1 MRELTKDTVRQL
13 ISEILVYDRNRVE
26 IHFKCKDEWENLL
39 ESTRIDLLQKKFYF
53 FNIINL
59 TQGGLKAM
67 EELKNLEEERR
78 QQEACPDIF
87 RRCQKAQPVMRCA
100 CF

>member
-39 ESTRIDLLQKKFYF
+39 ESTRIDLLQKNFY
-53 FNIINL
+53 L
-59 TQGGLKAM
+59 CG
-67 EELKNLEEERR
+67 
-78 QQEACPDIF
+78 
-87 RRCQKAQPVMRCA
+87 
-100 CF
+100 

>member
-39 ESTRIDLLQKKFYF
+39 ESTRIDLLQKKFVTIHSH
-53 FNIINL
+53 FN
-59 TQGGLKAM
+59 
-67 EELKNLEEERR
+67 
-78 QQEACPDIF
+78 F
-87 RRCQKAQPVMRCA
+87 
-100 CF
+100 